1 MTEAAL
7 NPAGTGPPDGCI
19 MPAGTTVAAAR
30 GAGWSADADADAD
43 AVAGR
48 AADGA
53 RAVPHAAV
61 SPTISRPPHA
71 VANTLFI

>member
-1 MTEAAL
+1 M
-7 NPAGTGPPDGCI
+7 
-19 MPAGTTVAAAR
+19 MPAGTKVAAAR
-30 GAGWSADADADAD
+30 GADWSADAD

-53 RAVPHAAV
+53 RAVPHPAV